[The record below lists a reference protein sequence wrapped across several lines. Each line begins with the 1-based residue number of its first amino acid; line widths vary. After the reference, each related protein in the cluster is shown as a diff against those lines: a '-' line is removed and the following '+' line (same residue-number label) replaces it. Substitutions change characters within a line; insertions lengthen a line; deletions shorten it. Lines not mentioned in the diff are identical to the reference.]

1 MPVGGPDACSQC
13 GSALSRDAIYCPNC
27 GEARVAATDGPGTGA
42 LVLTFL
48 GGIVTA
54 LPVWWWLSGVGLGLL
69 SNVGRPAGYTPE
81 FYVSW
86 AAMGYFL
93 FLTLLAFAGLIV
105 AVRSRLSLP
114 ARVFIIAFLSVTLG
128 LFSICDL
135 FALSSRSQ
143 G

>member
-1 MPVGGPDACSQC
+1 VPLGARERCPKC
-13 GSALSRDAIYCPNC
+13 GTGLPGEALYCPNC
-27 GEARVAATDGPGTGA
+27 GEARVAATDGPSTGA

-86 AAMGYFL
+86 GAMGYFL
-93 FLTLLAFAGLIV
+93 FLTLRAFAGLIV
-105 AVRSRLSLP
+105 VVRSRLPLP